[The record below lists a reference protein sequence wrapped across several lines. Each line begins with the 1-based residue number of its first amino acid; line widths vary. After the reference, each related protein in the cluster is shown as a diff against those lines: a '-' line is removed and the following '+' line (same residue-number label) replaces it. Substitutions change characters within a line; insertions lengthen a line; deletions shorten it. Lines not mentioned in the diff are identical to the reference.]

1 MRCETAV
8 GTPDYISPEVLKS
21 QGGEGYYGT
30 ECDWWSVGVVMYEM
44 LTGDLPFYSESLIG
58 TYSMHIYLYLFVCC
72 VCVVNKEKHLGFSI
86 LL

>member
-1 MRCETAV
+1 M

-58 TYSMHIYLYLFVCC
+58 TYSMPIYLYLFVFC
-72 VCVVNKEKHLGFSI
+72 VCRK
-86 LL
+86 

>member
-1 MRCETAV
+1 M

-58 TYSMHIYLYLFVCC
+58 TYSMHIYLYLFVFC
-72 VCVVNKEKHLGFSI
+72 VCHK
-86 LL
+86 

>member
-1 MRCETAV
+1 M

-58 TYSMHIYLYLFVCC
+58 TYSMHIYLYLFVCW